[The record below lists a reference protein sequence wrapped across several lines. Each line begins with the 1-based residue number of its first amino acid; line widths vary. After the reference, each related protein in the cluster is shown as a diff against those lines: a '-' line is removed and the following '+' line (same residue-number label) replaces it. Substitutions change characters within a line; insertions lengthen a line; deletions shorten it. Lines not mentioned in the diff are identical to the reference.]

1 MDSAVTKTDI
11 SSQGA
16 ESDRVAPS
24 TAQSTL
30 HLHRHE
36 AKKSVDYRTM
46 NQNDVLEDMQ
56 TNDKESSLL
65 IPEIITE
72 APTPKTE
79 SPSLSPKPES
89 EERFFPVKK
98 DFVLKYNEEDTSAL
112 LTKQEMDRVLGLS
125 SGEERAITEED
136 WDRMETLAER
146 ERLVQ
151 QNTEQNEQNEN
162 RIKLN
167 KFRENPK
174 VDIAKSRLADELK
187 IILDEAQKRIQDK
200 NFPNTK
206 LKKITK
212 RGKKKQKEVTFS
224 NKKSIMNKN
233 VGKFYDVTED
243 DNIKE
248 ALMKVEQKIV
258 DNPEQDLDDDVNDSS
273 LLNGFM
279 EGFEEED
286 NTQEISTVPEAISE
300 TNHFA
305 TNRCVLITG
314 AFLLI
319 GVGSVILWHRL
330 RQ

>member
-1 MDSAVTKTDI
+1 
-11 SSQGA
+11 
-16 ESDRVAPS
+16 
-24 TAQSTL
+24 
-30 HLHRHE
+30 
-36 AKKSVDYRTM
+36 
-46 NQNDVLEDMQ
+46 
-56 TNDKESSLL
+56 
-65 IPEIITE
+65 
-72 APTPKTE
+72 
-79 SPSLSPKPES
+79 
-89 EERFFPVKK
+89 
-98 DFVLKYNEEDTSAL
+98 
-112 LTKQEMDRVLGLS
+112 
-125 SGEERAITEED
+125 
-136 WDRMETLAER
+136 METLAEK

-200 NFPNTK
+200 DFPNTK
-206 LKKITK
+206 LNKITK

-279 EGFEEED
+279 EGFEEEEKEEEGLKQAD
-286 NTQEISTVPEAISE
+286 GRENKMRIKEKFMEFMERQILDFEEELECPVCLEVATVAPIYKCPDDHLLCRICRPKLSE
-300 TNHFA
+300 CPQC
-305 TNRCVLITG
+305 RVPLDPVL
-314 AFLLI
+314 
-319 GVGSVILWHRL
+319 
-330 RQ
+330 